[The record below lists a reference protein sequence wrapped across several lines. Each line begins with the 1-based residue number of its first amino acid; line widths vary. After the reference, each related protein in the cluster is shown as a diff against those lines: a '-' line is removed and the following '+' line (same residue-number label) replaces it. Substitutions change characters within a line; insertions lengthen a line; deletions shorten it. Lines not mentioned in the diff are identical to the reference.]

1 MDLIVTALGEFIW
14 AASYVFKFRMIF
26 LLNLFYFRC
35 AVINFCI
42 SSGFS
47 AVAVF
52 VSFLCMILASA
63 FYRYTTS
70 REEMSLDE
78 TTCSFDNQ
86 DHNDPDESFTII
98 ESSLTST
105 TPLTTTDELNNANTI
120 QSLSEIEIDVEES
133 TNENGTDNE
142 QALDDLLIDTIEG
155 SEEDIQKQQIANIY
169 RLLSDQQLI
178 NNWSTTDFL
187 DQLKMYGLET
197 YEQDEL
203 QSA

>member
-1 MDLIVTALGEFIW
+1 
-14 AASYVFKFRMIF
+14 
-26 LLNLFYFRC
+26 
-35 AVINFCI
+35 
-42 SSGFS
+42 
-47 AVAVF
+47 
-52 VSFLCMILASA
+52 
-63 FYRYTTS
+63 
-70 REEMSLDE
+70 MSLDE

-86 DHNDPDESFTII
+86 DHNDPDEPFTII

-105 TPLTTTDELNNANTI
+105 SPLTTTDELNNANTI
-120 QSLSEIEIDVEES
+120 QSLSEIEIDVEEN
-133 TNENGTDNE
+133 TNENETDNE
-142 QALDDLLIDTIEG
+142 QALDDMLIDTIEG

-187 DQLKMYGLET
+187 EQLKMYGLEA